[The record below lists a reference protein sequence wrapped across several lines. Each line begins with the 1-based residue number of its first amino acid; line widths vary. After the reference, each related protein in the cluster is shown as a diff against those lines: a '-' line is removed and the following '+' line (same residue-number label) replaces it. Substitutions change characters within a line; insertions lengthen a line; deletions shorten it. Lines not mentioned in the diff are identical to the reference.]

1 MARIF
6 RLLKND
12 KTLLM
17 TNEDMFSKIVMTL
30 SRIQKQVLGD
40 GELQVSDVLDVF
52 KNIKG
57 ATLASDA
64 KVWTS
69 ISDGNQDTQH
79 SAVKEYFADLKGQN
93 MIDPWSLY
101 KKLEALFNCTGDEN
115 KEAIEIIKNSNVLM
129 LLPDNFNDP
138 KAVDMHIAKLLF
150 SENNYQL
157 NEVVLKE
164 VLDDDVQTSQ
174 NQDLPSV
181 IISKLGW
188 NDVEMEVKGKSQPL
202 KRDESYNIQ
211 LFLGY
216 LKLLTNTRDELSLAK
231 IICGAG
237 GILDHEAFNIL
248 KQESLRTKMPLYQV

>member
-52 KNIKG
+52 KKIKG
-57 ATLASDA
+57 ATLASDT

-69 ISDGNQDTQH
+69 ISDGNQDIQQ

-93 MIDPWSLY
+93 MIDPWSLF
-101 KKLEALFNCTGDEN
+101 KKLEPLFNCAGDEN

-164 VLDDDVQTSQ
+164 VLNDDT
-174 NQDLPSV
+174 
-181 IISKLGW
+181 KHY
-188 NDVEMEVKGKSQPL
+188 KTKTCH
-202 KRDESYNIQ
+202 Q
-211 LFLGY
+211 LLFPNLVGMIW
-216 LKLLTNTRDELSLAK
+216 KWK
-231 IICGAG
+231 
-237 GILDHEAFNIL
+237 
-248 KQESLRTKMPLYQV
+248 